1 MNIKSW
7 TFGFAG
13 GFIALLG
20 FLIGLKFIGSEE
32 SDYDAL
38 ELLGWSFILLSYI
51 PVLLGMRRAFHKEG
65 RSRFWAQFGLGLLM
79 SAIVAGSYSMSWVVF
94 FQTEEGKVFTERMWE
109 QEIQKI
115 QSASE
120 LTAEEV
126 VQKQADL
133 HTFRQWYQHPLVAFL
148 VTFLVESFPVGLLL
162 SLLAAIY
169 WGRKARHRN
178 QA

>member
-1 MNIKSW
+1 MNIRSW

-13 GFIALLG
+13 GLIALLG
-20 FLIGLKFIGSEE
+20 FLVVLWFIGSEE
-32 SDYDAL
+32 TDHDAL
-38 ELLGWSFILLSYI
+38 ELLGWAFILLSYI
-51 PVLLGMRRAFHKEG
+51 PVLLGMHRAFHKEG

-79 SAIVAGSYSMSWVVF
+79 SAIVAGSYSLSWVVF

-109 QEIQKI
+109 QESRKI
-115 QSASE
+115 QIATE
-120 LTAEEV
+120 LTAEQV
-126 VQKQADL
+126 IQKQADL
-133 HTFRQWYQHPLVAFL
+133 RTFREWYQRPLVAFL

-169 WGRKARHRN
+169 WGRKARHRH

>member
-13 GFIALLG
+13 GLIALLG

-32 SDYDAL
+32 TDYDAL

-79 SAIVAGSYSMSWVVF
+79 SAIVAGSYSLSWVVF

-120 LTAEEV
+120 LTAEQV

-133 HTFRQWYQHPLVAFL
+133 RAFRQWYQRPLVAFM
-148 VTFLVESFPVGLLL
+148 VTFLVESLPVGLLL
-162 SLLAAIY
+162 SLLASIY
-169 WGRKARHRN
+169 WGRKARHRH

>member
-1 MNIKSW
+1 MNIRSW

-13 GFIALLG
+13 GLIALLG
-20 FLIGLKFIGSEE
+20 FLIGLQFIGSEE
-32 SDYDAL
+32 SDYDAS

-51 PVLLGMRRAFHKEG
+51 PVLLGMRRAFHREG

-169 WGRKARHRN
+169 WGRKARHRY